1 MLAWDELLRWFL
13 RVYNLLSSQ
22 ISGIWI
28 KCPQRFNPCLY
39 LLALL
44 VAGSMNADF
53 SGFNGIAFGDFSRS
67 SSRST
72 ALPKAKGTKGVL
84 FSSRKSSCPTPASSN
99 QPSSRE
105 SVWQRKFLI
114 AFQICSLVEP
124 LRFCLSLW
132 TINLEKWALVY
143 FTASHRT
150 LWQRLTVIRNFLV
163 YKTLSPILSFLSPA
177 TTLGSEHWLQT
188 VQWLGREA

>member
-1 MLAWDELLRWFL
+1 MVFEGVQPAVFADLWHLNKVPTKIQSLSLLIGSGSGRQHECWLFWFQWDC
-13 RVYNLLSSQ
+13 
-22 ISGIWI
+22 IW
-28 KCPQRFNPCLY
+28 
-39 LLALL
+39 
-44 VAGSMNADF
+44 
-53 SGFNGIAFGDFSRS
+53 GFFKKQL
-67 SSRST
+67 RST

-105 SVWQRKFLI
+105 SVWHRKFLI
-114 AFQICSLVEP
+114 AFQIYSLVEP

-132 TINLEKWALVY
+132 TINPEKWALVY

-163 YKTLSPILSFLSPA
+163 YKTLSPLLSFLSPA